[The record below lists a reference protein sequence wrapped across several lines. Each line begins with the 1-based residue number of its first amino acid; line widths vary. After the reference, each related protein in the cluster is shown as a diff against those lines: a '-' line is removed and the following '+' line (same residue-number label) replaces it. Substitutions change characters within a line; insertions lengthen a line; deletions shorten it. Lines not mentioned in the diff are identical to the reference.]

1 MSLFARVY
9 LDEDVSVLVAVLLQ
23 AYGFDATT
31 TRDGGMLGQ
40 TDEAQLA
47 HAAGQGRCMVT
58 HNRVHFERLH
68 LRMLESGAGHAGMI
82 VSAER
87 RPHELA
93 RRIARLLNAL
103 TAEEIANQLL
113 YV

>member
-1 MSLFARVY
+1 MPLFARVY

-23 AYGFDATT
+23 AYGFDAIT
-31 TRDGGMLGQ
+31 TRDESMLGQ

-47 HAAGQGRCMVT
+47 HAARQGRCMVT

-68 LRMLESGAGHAGMI
+68 VQMLEGGVGHAGVI

-103 TAEEIANQLL
+103 TADEIANQLL